1 MRRAPQLGSLGTRGT
16 ALVVRAGGMAGG
28 MTDEKGR
35 EKRRKQAAGQE
46 AGRIVRQLLGQGGA
60 ERDVVDFQEEE
71 DGDRVETN
79 VEGVTCAKRASGRS
93 ASREEKG
100 DLKRRSAHRR

>member
-1 MRRAPQLGSLGTRGT
+1 MHRLSANQCCRLRAAEHDVAVLLHPRP
-16 ALVVRAGGMAGG
+16 
-28 MTDEKGR
+28 
-35 EKRRKQAAGQE
+35 
-46 AGRIVRQLLGQGGA
+46 QLLGQGGV

-79 VEGVTCAKRASGRS
+79 AEGVTWAKRASGRS